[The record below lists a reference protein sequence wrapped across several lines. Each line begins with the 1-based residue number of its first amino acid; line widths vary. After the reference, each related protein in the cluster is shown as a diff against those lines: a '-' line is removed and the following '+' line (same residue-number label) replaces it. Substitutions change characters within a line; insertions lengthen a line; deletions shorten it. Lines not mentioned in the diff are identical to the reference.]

1 MKIAPIKNEKNYQ
14 VALKALEKVF
24 DAEPNTPQGD
34 KGQMLMLL
42 IEDYEKKHFP
52 IDAPDPIEA
61 IKSTMEEKGL
71 SNKDVVPYFG
81 SKSLVSQ
88 VLKRQRNLSLKMIR
102 ALHNGLQLPHEDDSA
117 VEGYISFA
125 EIVLR
130 CGNSPSADSSFRS
143 RSGIVAEIHTVR
155 T

>member
-102 ALHNGLQLPHEDDSA
+102 ALHNGLQLPYE
-117 VEGYISFA
+117 ILLA
-125 EIVLR
+125 E
-130 CGNSPSADSSFRS
+130 
-143 RSGIVAEIHTVR
+143 
-155 T
+155 